1 MKERVQKFGR
11 FLSGMVMP
19 NIGAF
24 IAWGLIAALFI
35 PDGWLGWWGPAATI
49 NMMVGPMLKYL
60 LPILIG
66 YTGGKAIGG
75 QKGAVAGALATLG
88 AIVATDQSL
97 FLVAAL
103 DNATSIESAREAVAN
118 IPNSTM
124 FIGAMI
130 CGPLGGWC
138 IKKFDQKMEG
148 HVPAGFEM
156 VVNNFSVGIIGG
168 VLAVLSIF
176 VIGPACVKI
185 TDVLGAGVGFL
196 VDHSLLPLTAVLVE
210 PAKVLFL
217 NNAINH
223 GVFTPIGTEQAA
235 ELGKS
240 ILFMIESN
248 PGPGL
253 GLLLAYCVAGKG
265 ETRSSAGAAAVIQ
278 FVGGIHEIYF
288 PYVLM
293 NPIVILGPMI
303 GNMAGIFT
311 LSILGGGLAAAA
323 SPGSIIAELLMTP
336 KGGYF
341 ANIVGIAVAGAV
353 SFAISVFLLKFFG
366 KDASLAEAQAQV
378 AASKAASKGQA
389 PVESSTG
396 ADVDIKSVKKIVFAC
411 DAGMGSSAMGAT
423 MLRNKLK
430 DAGITGIEVIHHPV
444 SEIPGDC
451 QIVVTHHE
459 LSGRA
464 AQRAPQARII
474 PIHNFMGAPEYD
486 ALVNELLAARKGSA
500 APAAPVEAPKAE
512 EAAPAQGDTLLER
525 KNIVLGCAPVTP
537 EEAIKA
543 CGKLMVASGYVD
555 EAYIQGMLDRE
566 ASFSV
571 AIGSHVAIPHGTN
584 DVKPLIKRTGVVVMT
599 YPEGIDWNGDKV
611 KLVVGIAAK
620 GEEHLEV
627 LGRIVAIA
635 STDEDTDK
643 LVASADAEKLFKN
656 LNGIN

>member
-1 MKERVQKFGR
+1 MKECVQKFGR

-35 PDGWLGWWGPAATI
+35 EDGWFPNATI
-49 NMMVGPMLKYL
+49 AQMVGPMLSYL
-60 LPILIG
+60 LPILIA
-66 YTGGKAIGG
+66 YTGGKMVGG
-75 QKGAVAGALATLG
+75 QKGAVTGALAALG
-88 AIVATDQSL
+88 AIAS
-97 FLVAAL
+97 
-103 DNATSIESAREAVAN
+103 TS
-118 IPNSTM
+118 STM

-138 IKKFDQKMEG
+138 IKKFDEKMEG
-148 HVPAGFEM
+148 HIPAGFEM

-168 VLAVLSIF
+168 LLAILSIF
-176 VIGPACVKI
+176 AIGPTCVVL
-185 TDVLGAGVGFL
+185 TDLLGKGVGWL
-196 VDHSLLPLTAVLVE
+196 VEHSLLPLTAVLVE

-223 GVFTPIGTEQAA
+223 GVFTPIGTEQVEALRAA
-235 ELGKS
+235 GEVGKS
-240 ILFMIESN
+240 ILYMIESN
-248 PGPGL
+248 PDPGPGL

-265 ETRSSAGAAAVIQ
+265 ETRSSAGAAALIQ

-293 NPIVILGPMI
+293 NPVVILGPMA
-303 GNMAGIFT
+303 GNVCGIFI
-311 LSILGGGLAAAA
+311 LSLLGGGLSGPA
-323 SPGSIIAELLMTP
+323 SPGSIIAEMLMTP
-336 KGGYF
+336 KGCYF

-353 SFAISVFLLKFFG
+353 SFAVSVFLLKFFG

-378 AASKAASKGQA
+378 AANKAASKGQTVPA
-389 PVESSTG
+389 ASG
-396 ADVDIKSVKKIVFAC
+396 ADVKAGDVRKIVFAC

-430 DAGITGIEVIHHPV
+430 DAGVAGIEVIHHPV

-474 PIHNFMGAPEYD
+474 PIQNFMGAPEYD
-486 ALVNELLAARKGSA
+486 ALIDELLQAQKGTAAAGETAPAPKSE
-500 APAAPVEAPKAE
+500 APAAPPENV
-512 EAAPAQGDTLLER
+512 LLER
-525 KNIVLGCAPVTP
+525 KNIVLGCKPVTP
-537 EEAIKA
+537 EEAIRA
-543 CGKLMVASGYVD
+543 CGQLMVDSGYVD
-555 EAYIQGMLDRE
+555 ERYIQGMLDRE

-584 DVKPLIKRTGVVVMT
+584 EVKPLIKKTGVVVMT
-599 YPEGIDWNGDKV
+599 YPEGIDWNGDRV

-635 STDEDTDK
+635 STDEDTDAV
-643 LVASADAEKLFKN
+643 VAGADAENLYQK
-656 LNGIN
+656 LNGLA

>member
-341 ANIVGIAVAGAV
+341 ANIVGIAVAAAV

-389 PVESSTG
+389 PAVESTTG
-396 ADVDIKSVKKIVFAC
+396 AEVDIKSVKKIVFAC

-500 APAAPVEAPKAE
+500 APVEAPKAE

-599 YPEGIDWNGDKV
+599 YPQGIDWNGDKV

-643 LVASADAEKLFKN
+643 LVASADAEKLFTS
-656 LNGIN
+656 LNGLA

>member
-35 PDGWLGWWGPAATI
+35 ADGWFPNETI
-49 NMMVGPMLKYL
+49 AKMVTPMLSYL

-66 YTGGKAIGG
+66 YTGGKAVGG

-88 AIVATDQSL
+88 AIASTD
-97 FLVAAL
+97 
-103 DNATSIESAREAVAN
+103 
-118 IPNSTM
+118 STM

-138 IKKFDQKMEG
+138 IKKFDQVMEG

-168 VLAVLSIF
+168 ILAILSIYI
-176 VIGPACVKI
+176 IGPVCVGL
-185 TDVLGAGVGFL
+185 TTLLGAGVNAL
-196 VDHSLLPLTAVLVE
+196 VNLGLLPLTAILVE

-223 GVFTPIGTEQAA
+223 GIFTPIGTEQAL
-235 ELGKS
+235 EVGKS

-293 NPIVILGPMI
+293 NPIVILGPMA
-303 GNMAGIFT
+303 GNIVGIFT
-311 LSILGGGLAAAA
+311 LNLLGGGLKGPA
-323 SPGSIIAELLMTP
+323 SPGSIIAEMMLTP
-336 KGGYF
+336 KDSYV
-341 ANIVGIAVAGAV
+341 ANILGIAIAAVV
-353 SFAISVFLLKFFG
+353 SFAISVFLLKMFG
-366 KDASLAEAQAQV
+366 KDASLADAQAQV

-389 PVESSTG
+389 APAATG
-396 ADVDIKSVKKIVFAC
+396 ASVDASDVKKIVFAC

-464 AQRAPQARII
+464 AQRAPQARIV

-486 ALVNELLAARKGSA
+486 MLVNELLEARKGSA
-500 APAAPVEAPKAE
+500 APAPAEEKKEAP
-512 EAAPAQGDTLLER
+512 APAASEENVLLER
-525 KNIVLGCAPVTP
+525 RNIVLGCAPVTP
-537 EEAIKA
+537 EEAIRA
-543 CGKLMVASGYVD
+543 CGRLMVESGYVD
-555 EAYIQGMLDRE
+555 ENYIQGMLDRE

-584 DVKPLIKRTGVVVMT
+584 DVKPLIKKTGVVVMT
-599 YPEGIDWNGDKV
+599 YPDGIDWNGDKV

-635 STDEDTDK
+635 ATDEDTDK
-643 LVASADAEKLFKN
+643 LVAGADAENLYQK
-656 LNGIN
+656 LNGLD

>member
-35 PDGWLGWWGPAATI
+35 PDGWLGKWGPAETI
-49 NMMVGPMLKYL
+49 NKMVVPMLSYL

-66 YTGGKAIGG
+66 YTGGKAVGG

-88 AIVATDQSL
+88 AIAST
-97 FLVAAL
+97 
-103 DNATSIESAREAVAN
+103 E
-118 IPNSTM
+118 STM

-138 IKKFDQKMEG
+138 IKRFDKSMEG
-148 HVPAGFEM
+148 HIPAGFEM

-168 VLAVLSIF
+168 ILAVLSIF
-176 VIGPACVKI
+176 VIGPACVFLTGILEK
-185 TDVLGAGVGFL
+185 GVGLL
-196 VDHSLLPLTAVLVE
+196 VSNGLLPLTAVLVE

-223 GVFTPIGTEQAA
+223 GVFTPIGTEQAM
-235 ELGKS
+235 EMGKS

-253 GLLLAYCVAGKG
+253 GLLLAYCAAGRK
-265 ETRSSAGAAAVIQ
+265 ETRSSAGAAAFIQ

-303 GNMAGIFT
+303 GNIAGIFT
-311 LSILGGGLAAAA
+311 LSMLGGGLVAAA
-323 SPGSIIAELLMTP
+323 SPGSIIAEMLMTP

-341 ANIVGIAVAGAV
+341 ANIAGIAVAAVV
-353 SFAISVFLLKFFG
+353 SFVISAFLLKFFG
-366 KDASLAEAQAQV
+366 RDADLAEAQAQV
-378 AASKAASKGQA
+378 AASKAASKGQSIPA
-389 PVESSTG
+389 ASSTG
-396 ADVDIKSVKKIVFAC
+396 AAVDARDVRKIVFAC

-423 MLRNKLK
+423 MVRNKLK
-430 DAGITGIEVIHHPV
+430 DAGITDIEVIHHPV

-464 AQRAPQARII
+464 AERAPQARII
-474 PIHNFMGAPEYD
+474 PIKNFMGAPEYD
-486 ALVNELLAARKGSA
+486 TLVKELLDARRSTA
-500 APAAPVEAPKAE
+500 APAA
-512 EAAPAQGDTLLER
+512 APAQDEAKPDAPAASGDILLEE

-537 EEAIKA
+537 EEAIRA
-543 CGKLMVASGYVD
+543 CGRLMVDSGYVD

-620 GEEHLEV
+620 GDEHLEI
-627 LGRIVAIA
+627 LGRIVGIA
-635 STDEDTDK
+635 STDEDTDA
-643 LVASADAEKLFKN
+643 LVASADAGNLFKK
-656 LNGIN
+656 LNGLA

>member
-24 IAWGLIAALFI
+24 IAWGLIAAFFI
-35 PDGWLGWWGPAATI
+35 PDGWFPNDTI
-49 NMMVGPMLKYL
+49 NGMVGPMLRFL

-66 YTGGKAIGG
+66 YTGGKAVGG
-75 QKGAVAGALATLG
+75 QKGAVTGALATLG
-88 AIVATDQSL
+88 AIAAT
-97 FLVAAL
+97 
-103 DNATSIESAREAVAN
+103 E
-118 IPNSTM
+118 STM

-138 IKKFDQKMEG
+138 IKKFDKAMEG
-148 HVPAGFEM
+148 HIPAGFEM
-156 VVNNFSVGIIGG
+156 VVNNFSVGIIGAI
-168 VLAVLSIF
+168 LAILSIY
-176 VIGPACVKI
+176 VIAPVCV
-185 TDVLGAGVGFL
+185 TLTGWLGAGVQFL
-196 VDHSLLPLTAVLVE
+196 VDRSLLPLTAVLVE

-223 GVFTPIGTEQAA
+223 GVFTPIGTEQAM
-235 ELGKS
+235 EMGKS

-303 GNMAGIFT
+303 GNIVGIFT
-311 LSILGGGLAAAA
+311 LSALGGGLAAAA
-323 SPGSIIAELLMTP
+323 SPGSIIAEMLMTP
-336 KGGYF
+336 RGGYL
-341 ANIVGIAVAGAV
+341 ANIAGIGIAAVV
-353 SFAISVFLLKFFG
+353 SFLISVFLLKFFG
-366 KDASLAEAQAQV
+366 KDASLEEAQAQV

-389 PVESSTG
+389 VPAASSG
-396 ADVDIKSVKKIVFAC
+396 ASVSAKDVRKIVFAC

-423 MLRNKLK
+423 MVRNKLK
-430 DAGITGIEVIHHPV
+430 DAGITDIEVIHFPV
-444 SEIPGDC
+444 GEIPGDC

-474 PIHNFMGAPEYD
+474 PIKNFMGAPEYNT
-486 ALVNELLAARKGSA
+486 LVQELLDARKGGSA
-500 APAAPVEAPKAE
+500 PAPAAAE
-512 EAAPAQGDTLLER
+512 EAPAAAEHPILLEK
-525 KNIVLGCAPVTP
+525 KNIVLNCKPVSP

-543 CGKLMVASGYVD
+543 VGKRMVESGYV
-555 EAYIQGMLDRE
+555 EESYIQGMLDRE

-571 AIGSHVAIPHGTN
+571 AIGSHVAIPHGTEESR
-584 DVKPLIKRTGVVVMT
+584 KAIKKTGLIVMT
-599 YPEGIDWNGDKV
+599 YPEGIQWGDELV
-611 KLVVGIAAK
+611 RLVVGIAST
-620 GEEHLEV
+620 GEDHLGILGKIVEV
-627 LGRIVAIA
+627 AE
-635 STDEDTDK
+635 TEEDTDK
-643 LVASADAEKLFKN
+643 LVDDATVDQLYKL
-656 LNGIN
+656 LNGLE

>member
-35 PDGWLGWWGPAATI
+35 PDGWLGKWGPAATI
-49 NMMVGPMLKYL
+49 NTMVGPMLSYL

-66 YTGGKAIGG
+66 YTGGKAVGG
-75 QKGAVAGALATLG
+75 QKGAVTGALATLG
-88 AIVATDQSL
+88 AIASTD
-97 FLVAAL
+97 
-103 DNATSIESAREAVAN
+103 
-118 IPNSTM
+118 STM

-138 IKKFDQKMEG
+138 IKKFDKAMEG
-148 HVPAGFEM
+148 HIPAGFEM

-168 VLAVLSIF
+168 ILAVLSIF
-176 VIGPACVKI
+176 IIGPTCVKI
-185 TDVLGAGVGFL
+185 TDVLGAGVGLL
-196 VDHSLLPLTAVLVE
+196 VNNGLLPLTAILVE

-223 GVFTPIGTEQAA
+223 GVFTPIGTQEAM
-235 ELGKS
+235 EMGKS

-293 NPIVILGPMI
+293 NPIVILGPMV
-303 GNMAGIFT
+303 GNIVGIFT
-311 LSILGGGLAAAA
+311 LSVLKGGLVAAA
-323 SPGSIIAELLMTP
+323 SPGSIIAEMLMTP

-341 ANIVGIAVAGAV
+341 ANIAGIGIAAVV
-353 SFAISVFLLKFFG
+353 SFLISVFLLKFFG
-366 KDASLAEAQAQV
+366 KDASLEEAQAQV

-389 PVESSTG
+389 IPAASSG
-396 ADVDIKSVKKIVFAC
+396 ASVSAADVKKIVFAC

-423 MLRNKLK
+423 MVRNKLK
-430 DAGITGIEVIHHPV
+430 DAGITDIEVIHYPV
-444 SEIPGDC
+444 GEIPGDC

-474 PIHNFMGAPEYD
+474 PIKNFMGAPEYNT
-486 ALVNELLAARKGSA
+486 LVQELLDARKGGFTP
-500 APAAPVEAPKAE
+500 APAAVEEEKPVSGPI
-512 EAAPAQGDTLLER
+512 LLEK
-525 KNIVLGCAPVTP
+525 KNIILNCKPVSP

-543 CGKLMVASGYVD
+543 VGKRMVESGYVE

-566 ASFSV
+566 ESFSV
-571 AIGSHVAIPHGTN
+571 AIGSHVAIPHGTEESR
-584 DVKPLIKRTGVVVMT
+584 KAIKKTGLIVMT
-599 YPEGIDWNGDKV
+599 YPEGIQWGDETV
-611 KLVVGIAAK
+611 RLVVGIAST
-620 GEEHLEV
+620 GEDHLGILGKIVEV
-627 LGRIVAIA
+627 AE
-635 STDEDTDK
+635 TEEDTDALVDNASVDQLYK
-643 LVASADAEKLFKN
+643 L
-656 LNGIN
+656 LNGLE

>member
-1 MKERVQKFGR
+1 VKEHVQKFGR

-35 PDGWLGWWGPAATI
+35 ADGWLPNATI
-49 NMMVGPMLKYL
+49 AEMVTPMLRYL
-60 LPILIG
+60 LPILIA
-66 YTGGKAIGG
+66 YTGGKVVGG
-75 QKGAVAGALATLG
+75 QKGAVTGALAALG
-88 AIVATDQSL
+88 AIAST
-97 FLVAAL
+97 
-103 DNATSIESAREAVAN
+103 E
-118 IPNSTM
+118 STM

-138 IKKFDQKMEG
+138 IKKFDEKMEG
-148 HVPAGFEM
+148 RIPAGFEM

-168 VLAVLSIF
+168 VLAILSIF
-176 VIGPACVKI
+176 AIGPTCVVL
-185 TDVLGAGVGFL
+185 TDVLGAGVGWL

-223 GVFTPIGTEQAA
+223 GVFTPIGTEQVEALRAA
-235 ELGKS
+235 GEVGKS
-240 ILFMIESN
+240 ILYMIESN

-293 NPIVILGPMI
+293 NPIVILGPMA
-303 GNMAGIFT
+303 GNIAGIFT
-311 LSILGGGLAAAA
+311 LSLLGGGLSGPA
-323 SPGSIIAELLMTP
+323 SPGSIIAEMLMTP
-336 KGGYF
+336 KGCYF

-389 PVESSTG
+389 AEAATG
-396 ADVDIKSVKKIVFAC
+396 ASVDIHAVKKIVFAC

-423 MLRNKLK
+423 MLRSKLK

-486 ALVNELLAARKGSA
+486 ALVDELLAARSGST
-500 APAAPVEAPKAE
+500 APAAPAEAPEAE
-512 EAAPAQGDTLLER
+512 APAPAGVALLER
-525 KNIVLGCAPVTP
+525 KNIVLNCAPVTP
-537 EEAIKA
+537 EEAIRA
-543 CGKLMVASGYVD
+543 CGRLMVDSGYVD

-599 YPEGIDWNGDKV
+599 YPQGIDWNGDKV

-643 LVASADAEKLFKN
+643 LVASADAEKLFTS
-656 LNGIN
+656 LNGLA

>member
-24 IAWGLIAALFI
+24 IAWGLIAAFFI
-35 PDGWLGWWGPAATI
+35 PDGWFPNDTI
-49 NMMVGPMLKYL
+49 NGMVGPMLRFL

-66 YTGGKAIGG
+66 YTGGKAVGG
-75 QKGAVAGALATLG
+75 QKGAVTGALATLG
-88 AIVATDQSL
+88 AIAAT
-97 FLVAAL
+97 
-103 DNATSIESAREAVAN
+103 E
-118 IPNSTM
+118 STM

-138 IKKFDQKMEG
+138 IKKFDKAMEG
-148 HVPAGFEM
+148 HIPAGFEM
-156 VVNNFSVGIIGG
+156 VVNNFSVGIIGAI
-168 VLAVLSIF
+168 LAILSIY
-176 VIGPACVKI
+176 VIAPVCV
-185 TDVLGAGVGFL
+185 TLTGWLGAGVQFL
-196 VDHSLLPLTAVLVE
+196 VDRSLLPLTAVLVE

-223 GVFTPIGTEQAA
+223 GVFTPIGTEQAM
-235 ELGKS
+235 EMGKS

-303 GNMAGIFT
+303 GNIVGIFT
-311 LSILGGGLAAAA
+311 LSALGGGLAAAA
-323 SPGSIIAELLMTP
+323 SPGSIIAEMLMTP
-336 KGGYF
+336 RGGYL
-341 ANIVGIAVAGAV
+341 ANIAGIGIAAVV
-353 SFAISVFLLKFFG
+353 SFFISVFLLKFFG
-366 KDASLAEAQAQV
+366 KDASLEEAQAQV

-389 PVESSTG
+389 IPAASAG
-396 ADVDIKSVKKIVFAC
+396 ASVSAKDVRKIVFAC

-423 MLRNKLK
+423 MVRNKLK
-430 DAGITGIEVIHHPV
+430 DAGITDIEVIHYPV
-444 SEIPGDC
+444 GEIPGDC

-474 PIHNFMGAPEYD
+474 PIKNFMGAPEYNT
-486 ALVNELLAARKGSA
+486 LVQELLDARKGGSA
-500 APAAPVEAPKAE
+500 PAPAVVEEAPAAAE
-512 EAAPAQGDTLLER
+512 HPILLEK
-525 KNIVLGCAPVTP
+525 KNIVLNCKPVSP

-543 CGKLMVASGYVD
+543 VGKRMVESGYV
-555 EAYIQGMLDRE
+555 EESYIQGMLDRE
-566 ASFSV
+566 ASF
-571 AIGSHVAIPHGTN
+571 
-584 DVKPLIKRTGVVVMT
+584 
-599 YPEGIDWNGDKV
+599 
-611 KLVVGIAAK
+611 
-620 GEEHLEV
+620 
-627 LGRIVAIA
+627 
-635 STDEDTDK
+635 
-643 LVASADAEKLFKN
+643 
-656 LNGIN
+656 

>member
-24 IAWGLIAALFI
+24 IAWGLIAAFFI
-35 PDGWLGWWGPAATI
+35 PDGWFPNDTI
-49 NMMVGPMLKYL
+49 NGMVGPMLRFL

-66 YTGGKAIGG
+66 YTGGKAVGG
-75 QKGAVAGALATLG
+75 QKGAVTGALATLG
-88 AIVATDQSL
+88 AIAAT
-97 FLVAAL
+97 
-103 DNATSIESAREAVAN
+103 E
-118 IPNSTM
+118 STM

-138 IKKFDQKMEG
+138 IKKFDKAMEG
-148 HVPAGFEM
+148 HIPAGFEM
-156 VVNNFSVGIIGG
+156 VVNNFSVGIIGAI
-168 VLAVLSIF
+168 LAILSIY
-176 VIGPACVKI
+176 VIAPVCVTL
-185 TDVLGAGVGFL
+185 TDWLGEGVQFL
-196 VDHSLLPLTAVLVE
+196 VDRSLLPLTAVLVE

-223 GVFTPIGTEQAA
+223 GVFTPIGTEQAM
-235 ELGKS
+235 EMGKS

-303 GNMAGIFT
+303 GNIVGIFT
-311 LSILGGGLAAAA
+311 LSALGGGLAAAA
-323 SPGSIIAELLMTP
+323 SPGSIIAEMLMTP
-336 KGGYF
+336 RGGYL
-341 ANIVGIAVAGAV
+341 ANIAGIGIAAVV
-353 SFAISVFLLKFFG
+353 SFLISVFLLKFFG
-366 KDASLAEAQAQV
+366 KDASLEEAQAQV

-389 PVESSTG
+389 VPAVSVS
-396 ADVDIKSVKKIVFAC
+396 AKDVRKIVFAC

-423 MLRNKLK
+423 MVRNKLK
-430 DAGITGIEVIHHPV
+430 DAGITDIEVIHYPV
-444 SEIPGDC
+444 GEIPGDC

-474 PIHNFMGAPEYD
+474 PIKNFMGAPEYNT
-486 ALVNELLAARKGSA
+486 LVQELLDARKGGSA
-500 APAAPVEAPKAE
+500 PAPAAAAE
-512 EAAPAQGDTLLER
+512 EKPAGEQPILLEK
-525 KNIVLGCAPVTP
+525 KNIILNCKPVSP

-543 CGKLMVASGYVD
+543 VGRRMVESGYV
-555 EAYIQGMLDRE
+555 EESYIQGMLDRE

-571 AIGSHVAIPHGTN
+571 AIGSHVAIPHGTEESR
-584 DVKPLIKRTGVVVMT
+584 KAIKKTGLIVMT
-599 YPEGIDWNGDKV
+599 YPEGIQWGDELV
-611 KLVVGIAAK
+611 RLVVGIAST
-620 GEEHLEV
+620 GEDHLGILGKIVEV
-627 LGRIVAIA
+627 AE
-635 STDEDTDK
+635 TEEDTDK
-643 LVASADAEKLFKN
+643 LVDDATVDQLYKL
-656 LNGIN
+656 LNGLE

>member
-24 IAWGLIAALFI
+24 IAWGLIAAFFI
-35 PDGWLGWWGPAATI
+35 PDGWFPNDTI
-49 NMMVGPMLKYL
+49 NGMVGPRLRCL

-66 YTGGKAIGG
+66 YTGGKAVGG
-75 QKGAVAGALATLG
+75 QKGAVTGALATLG
-88 AIVATDQSL
+88 AIAAT
-97 FLVAAL
+97 
-103 DNATSIESAREAVAN
+103 E
-118 IPNSTM
+118 STM

-138 IKKFDQKMEG
+138 IKKFDKAMEG
-148 HVPAGFEM
+148 HIPAGFEM
-156 VVNNFSVGIIGG
+156 VVNNFSVGIIGAI
-168 VLAVLSIF
+168 LAILSIY
-176 VIGPACVKI
+176 VIAPVCVTL
-185 TDVLGAGVGFL
+185 TDWLGEGVQFL
-196 VDHSLLPLTAVLVE
+196 VDRSLLPLTAVLVE

-223 GVFTPIGTEQAA
+223 GVFTPIGTEQAM
-235 ELGKS
+235 EMGKS

-303 GNMAGIFT
+303 GNIVGIFT
-311 LSILGGGLAAAA
+311 LSALGGGLAAAA
-323 SPGSIIAELLMTP
+323 SPGSIIAEMLMTP
-336 KGGYF
+336 RGGYL
-341 ANIVGIAVAGAV
+341 ANIAGIGIAAVV
-353 SFAISVFLLKFFG
+353 SFFISVFLLKFFG
-366 KDASLAEAQAQV
+366 KDASLEEAQAQV

-389 PVESSTG
+389 IPAAS
-396 ADVDIKSVKKIVFAC
+396 AKDVRKIVFAC

-423 MLRNKLK
+423 MVRNKLK
-430 DAGITGIEVIHHPV
+430 DAGITDIEVIHFPV
-444 SEIPGDC
+444 GEIPGDC

-474 PIHNFMGAPEYD
+474 PIKNFMGAPEYNT
-486 ALVNELLAARKGSA
+486 LVQELLDARKGGSA
-500 APAAPVEAPKAE
+500 PAPAAVEEAPAAAE
-512 EAAPAQGDTLLER
+512 HPILLEK
-525 KNIVLGCAPVTP
+525 KNIVLNCKPVSP

-543 CGKLMVASGYVD
+543 VGKRMVESGYV
-555 EAYIQGMLDRE
+555 EESYIQGMLDRE

-571 AIGSHVAIPHGTN
+571 AIGSHVAIPHGTEESR
-584 DVKPLIKRTGVVVMT
+584 KAIKKTGLIVMT
-599 YPEGIDWNGDKV
+599 YPEGIQWGDELV
-611 KLVVGIAAK
+611 RLVVGIAST
-620 GEEHLEV
+620 GEDHLGILGKIVEV
-627 LGRIVAIA
+627 AE
-635 STDEDTDK
+635 TEEDTDK
-643 LVASADAEKLFKN
+643 LVDDATVDQLYKL
-656 LNGIN
+656 LNGLE

>member
-24 IAWGLIAALFI
+24 IAWGLIAAFFI
-35 PDGWLGWWGPAATI
+35 PDGWFPNDTI
-49 NMMVGPMLKYL
+49 NGMVGPMLRFL

-66 YTGGKAIGG
+66 YTGGKAVGG
-75 QKGAVAGALATLG
+75 QKGAVTGALATLG
-88 AIVATDQSL
+88 AIAAT
-97 FLVAAL
+97 
-103 DNATSIESAREAVAN
+103 E
-118 IPNSTM
+118 STM

-138 IKKFDQKMEG
+138 IKKFDKAMEG
-148 HVPAGFEM
+148 HIPAGFEM
-156 VVNNFSVGIIGG
+156 VVNNFSVGIIGAI
-168 VLAVLSIF
+168 LAILSIY
-176 VIGPACVKI
+176 VIAPVCVTL
-185 TDVLGAGVGFL
+185 TDWLGAGVQFL
-196 VDHSLLPLTAVLVE
+196 VDRSLLPLTAVLVE

-223 GVFTPIGTEQAA
+223 GVFTPIGTEQAM
-235 ELGKS
+235 EMGKS

-303 GNMAGIFT
+303 GNVVGIFT
-311 LSILGGGLAAAA
+311 LSALGGGLAAAA
-323 SPGSIIAELLMTP
+323 SPGSIIAEMLMTP
-336 KGGYF
+336 RGGYL
-341 ANIVGIAVAGAV
+341 ANIAGIGIAAVV
-353 SFAISVFLLKFFG
+353 SFLISVFLLKFFG
-366 KDASLAEAQAQV
+366 KDASLEEAQAQV

-389 PVESSTG
+389 VPAVSVS
-396 ADVDIKSVKKIVFAC
+396 AKDVRKIVFAC

-423 MLRNKLK
+423 MVRNKLK
-430 DAGITGIEVIHHPV
+430 DAGITDIEVIHFPV
-444 SEIPGDC
+444 GEIPGDC

-474 PIHNFMGAPEYD
+474 PIKNFMGAPEYNT
-486 ALVNELLAARKGSA
+486 LVQELLDARKGGSA
-500 APAAPVEAPKAE
+500 PAPAAVEEAPAAAE
-512 EAAPAQGDTLLER
+512 HPILLEK
-525 KNIVLGCAPVTP
+525 KNIVLNCKPVSP

-543 CGKLMVASGYVD
+543 VGKRMVESGYV
-555 EAYIQGMLDRE
+555 EESYIQGMLDRE

-571 AIGSHVAIPHGTN
+571 AIGSHVAIPHGTEESR
-584 DVKPLIKRTGVVVMT
+584 KAIKKTGLIVMT
-599 YPEGIDWNGDKV
+599 YPEGIQWGDELV
-611 KLVVGIAAK
+611 RLVVGIAST
-620 GEEHLEV
+620 GEDHLGILGKIVEV
-627 LGRIVAIA
+627 AE
-635 STDEDTDK
+635 TEEDTDK
-643 LVASADAEKLFKN
+643 LVDDATVDQLYKL
-656 LNGIN
+656 LNGLE

>member
-35 PDGWLGWWGPAATI
+35 PDGWLGKWGPAETI
-49 NMMVGPMLKYL
+49 NQMVGPMLSYL

-66 YTGGKAIGG
+66 YTGGKAVGG

-88 AIVATDQSL
+88 AIAST
-97 FLVAAL
+97 
-103 DNATSIESAREAVAN
+103 E
-118 IPNSTM
+118 STM

-138 IKKFDQKMEG
+138 IKRFDRSMEG
-148 HVPAGFEM
+148 HIPAGFEM

-168 VLAVLSIF
+168 ILAVLSIF
-176 VIGPACVKI
+176 VIGPACVVV
-185 TDVLGAGVGFL
+185 TDVLGSGVSFL
-196 VDHSLLPLTAVLVE
+196 VNHGLLPFTAVLVE

-223 GVFTPIGTEQAA
+223 GVFTPIGTEQAMEA
-235 ELGKS
+235 GKS

-253 GLLLAYCVAGKG
+253 GLLLAYCVAGRK
-265 ETRSSAGAAAVIQ
+265 ETRSSAGAAAFIQ

-303 GNMAGIFT
+303 GNIVGIFT
-311 LSILGGGLAAAA
+311 LSALGGGLVAAA
-323 SPGSIIAELLMTP
+323 SPGSIIAEMLMTP
-336 KGGYF
+336 KGGYI
-341 ANIVGIAVAGAV
+341 ANIAGIAVAAVV
-353 SFAISVFLLKFFG
+353 SFLISAFLLKFFG
-366 KDASLAEAQAQV
+366 RDADLAEAQAQV

-389 PVESSTG
+389 VPAVSAG
-396 ADVDIKSVKKIVFAC
+396 ASVDAKDVRKIVFAC

-423 MLRNKLK
+423 MVRNKLK
-430 DAGITGIEVIHHPV
+430 DAGVTGIEVIHHPV

-459 LSGRA
+459 LAGRA
-464 AQRAPQARII
+464 AERAPQARII
-474 PIHNFMGAPEYD
+474 PIKNFMGAPEYD
-486 ALVNELLAARKGSA
+486 VLVNELLEAQRGAA
-500 APAAPVEAPKAE
+500 APAPAEAPQAE
-512 EAAPAQGDTLLER
+512 EAPAAEAPAETLLEK
-525 KNIVLGCAPVTP
+525 KNILLGCAPVTP
-537 EEAIKA
+537 EEAIRA
-543 CGKLMVASGYVD
+543 CGKLMVDSGYVD

-599 YPEGIDWNGDKV
+599 YPGGIDWNGDKV

-620 GEEHLEV
+620 GDEHLEI
-627 LGRIVAIA
+627 LGRIVGIA
-635 STDEDTDK
+635 STDEDTDA
-643 LVASADAEKLFKN
+643 LVASADAETLFKK
-656 LNGIN
+656 LNGLA

>member
-24 IAWGLIAALFI
+24 IAWGFIAALFI
-35 PDGWLGWWGPAATI
+35 ADGWIPNEAIAS
-49 NMMVGPMLKYL
+49 MVDPMLFYL
-60 LPILIG
+60 LPLLIG
-66 YTGGKAIGG
+66 YTGGKAVGG
-75 QKGAVAGALATLG
+75 QRGAVAGAIATLG
-88 AIVATDQSL
+88 VIVGADI
-97 FLVAAL
+97 A
-103 DNATSIESAREAVAN
+103 
-118 IPNSTM
+118 M

-130 CGPLGGWC
+130 AGPLAGWC
-138 IKKFDQKMEG
+138 VKQFDRFAQPRT
-148 HVPAGFEM
+148 PAGFEM
-156 VVNNFSVGIIGG
+156 LVNNFSTGIIGG
-168 VLAVLSIF
+168 ILAIICMFL
-176 VIGPACVKI
+176 IGPAC
-185 TDVLGAGVGFL
+185 TVLTGALAAGVQVL
-196 VDHSLLPLTAVLVE
+196 VDHHLLPLTAVLVE

-223 GVFTPIGTEQAA
+223 GIFTPIGTEQALEA
-235 ELGKS
+235 GRS

-265 ETRSSAGAAAVIQ
+265 SARSSAAGAAVIQ

-293 NPIVILGPMI
+293 NPILILAPMV
-303 GNMAGIFT
+303 GNICGIFT
-311 LSILGGGLAAAA
+311 LTLLGGGLKAAA
-323 SPGSIIAELLMTP
+323 SPGSIIAEMLMTP
-336 KGGYF
+336 KGCYF
-341 ANIVGIAVAGAV
+341 ANIAGIAVAAVV
-353 SFAISVFLLKFFG
+353 SFLLGVFLLKFFG
-366 KDASLAEAQAQV
+366 KEEASLEEAQRQV
-378 AASKAASKGQA
+378 AANKAASKGQA
-389 PVESSTG
+389 VPSVGTQVSAG
-396 ADVDIKSVKKIVFAC
+396 DVKKIVFAC

-430 DAGITGIEVIHHPV
+430 DAGVTGIEVVHAPV
-444 SEIPGDC
+444 SEIPKDC

-459 LSGRA
+459 LAERA
-464 AQRAPQARII
+464 ASGNPGVEII
-474 PIHNFMGAPEYD
+474 PIQNFMGAPEYD
-486 ALVNELLAARKGSA
+486 ALVERLAGGTA
-500 APAAPVEAPKAE
+500 AAQPEAEPEEAPQAAAAE
-512 EAAPAQGDTLLER
+512 TGGELLER

-537 EEAIKA
+537 EEAIKR
-543 CGKLMVASGYVD
+543 CGQLMVDSGYVD

-599 YPEGIDWNGDKV
+599 YPDGIDWNGDKV

-635 STDEDTDK
+635 STEEDTDA
-643 LVASADAEKLFKN
+643 LVAGADAEHLFQK
-656 LNGIN
+656 LNGLE

>member
-24 IAWGLIAALFI
+24 IAWGLIAAFFI
-35 PDGWLGWWGPAATI
+35 PDGWFPNDTI
-49 NMMVGPMLKYL
+49 NGMVGPMLRFL

-66 YTGGKAIGG
+66 YTGGKAVGG
-75 QKGAVAGALATLG
+75 QKGAVTGALATLG
-88 AIVATDQSL
+88 AIAAT
-97 FLVAAL
+97 
-103 DNATSIESAREAVAN
+103 E
-118 IPNSTM
+118 STM

-138 IKKFDQKMEG
+138 IKKFDKAMEG
-148 HVPAGFEM
+148 HIPAGFEM
-156 VVNNFSVGIIGG
+156 VVNNFSVGIIGAI
-168 VLAVLSIF
+168 LAILSIY
-176 VIGPACVKI
+176 VIAPVCV
-185 TDVLGAGVGFL
+185 TLTGWLGAGVQFL
-196 VDHSLLPLTAVLVE
+196 VDRSLLPLTAVLVE

-223 GVFTPIGTEQAA
+223 GVFTPIGTEQAM
-235 ELGKS
+235 EMGKS

-303 GNMAGIFT
+303 GNIVGIFT
-311 LSILGGGLAAAA
+311 LSALGGGLAAAA
-323 SPGSIIAELLMTP
+323 SPGSIIAEMLMTP
-336 KGGYF
+336 RGGYL
-341 ANIVGIAVAGAV
+341 ANIAGIGIAAVV
-353 SFAISVFLLKFFG
+353 SFFISVFLLKFFG
-366 KDASLAEAQAQV
+366 KDASLEEAQAQV

-389 PVESSTG
+389 VPAASAG
-396 ADVDIKSVKKIVFAC
+396 ASVSAKDVRKIVFAC

-423 MLRNKLK
+423 MVRNKLK
-430 DAGITGIEVIHHPV
+430 DAGITDIEVIHFPV
-444 SEIPGDC
+444 GEIPGDC

-474 PIHNFMGAPEYD
+474 PIKNFMGAPEYNT
-486 ALVNELLAARKGSA
+486 LVQELLDARKGGSA
-500 APAAPVEAPKAE
+500 PAPAAAAE
-512 EAAPAQGDTLLER
+512 EKPAGEQPILLEK
-525 KNIVLGCAPVTP
+525 KNIILNCKPVSP

-543 CGKLMVASGYVD
+543 VGRRMVESGYVE

-571 AIGSHVAIPHGTN
+571 AIGSHVAIPHGTEESR
-584 DVKPLIKRTGVVVMT
+584 KAIKKTGLIVMT
-599 YPEGIDWNGDKV
+599 YPEGIQWGDELV
-611 KLVVGIAAK
+611 RLVVGIAST
-620 GEEHLEV
+620 GEDHLGILGKIVEV
-627 LGRIVAIA
+627 AE
-635 STDEDTDK
+635 TEEDTDK
-643 LVASADAEKLFKN
+643 LVDDATVDQLYKL
-656 LNGIN
+656 LNGLE

>member
-1 MKERVQKFGR
+1 VKERVQKFGR

-35 PDGWLGWWGPAATI
+35 PDGWLGKWGPAATI
-49 NMMVGPMLKYL
+49 NEMVGPMLSYL

-66 YTGGKAIGG
+66 YTGGKAVGG

-88 AIVATDQSL
+88 AIASTD
-97 FLVAAL
+97 
-103 DNATSIESAREAVAN
+103 
-118 IPNSTM
+118 STM

-138 IKKFDQKMEG
+138 IKRFDKAMEG

-168 VLAVLSIF
+168 VLAILSIF
-176 VIGPACVKI
+176 AIGPACVKI
-185 TDVLGAGVGFL
+185 TDVLGAGVGLL
-196 VDHSLLPLTAVLVE
+196 VNNGLQAHPAVLVE

-223 GVFTPIGTEQAA
+223 GVFTPIGTEQAM
-235 ELGKS
+235 EMGKS

-303 GNMAGIFT
+303 GNVCGIFT
-311 LSILGGGLAAAA
+311 LSMLNGGLVAAA
-323 SPGSIIAELLMTP
+323 SPGSIIAEMLMTP
-336 KGGYF
+336 KGGYV
-341 ANIVGIAVAGAV
+341 ANIAGIAVAAAV

-389 PVESSTG
+389 VESTTG
-396 ADVDIKSVKKIVFAC
+396 ASVDIHSVKKIVFAC

-486 ALVNELLAARKGSA
+486 ALVNELLAARKGGA
-500 APAAPVEAPKAE
+500 APAPVEAPKAQA
-512 EAAPAQGDTLLER
+512 AAPAGDTLLER
-525 KNIVLGCAPVTP
+525 KNIVLGCKPVTP
-537 EEAIKA
+537 EEAIRA
-543 CGKLMVASGYVD
+543 CGRRMVESGYVD

-643 LVASADAEKLFKN
+643 LVASADAEVLFKN
-656 LNGIN
+656 LNGMQ

>member
-24 IAWGLIAALFI
+24 IAWGLIAAFFI
-35 PDGWLGWWGPAATI
+35 PDGWFPNDTI
-49 NMMVGPMLKYL
+49 NGMVGPMLRFL

-66 YTGGKAIGG
+66 YTGGKAVGG
-75 QKGAVAGALATLG
+75 QKGAVTGALATLG
-88 AIVATDQSL
+88 AIAAT
-97 FLVAAL
+97 
-103 DNATSIESAREAVAN
+103 E
-118 IPNSTM
+118 STM

-138 IKKFDQKMEG
+138 IKKFDKAMEG
-148 HVPAGFEM
+148 HIPAGFEM
-156 VVNNFSVGIIGG
+156 VVNNFSVGIIGAI
-168 VLAVLSIF
+168 LAILSIY
-176 VIGPACVKI
+176 VIAPVCVTL
-185 TDVLGAGVGFL
+185 TDWLGEGVQFL
-196 VDHSLLPLTAVLVE
+196 VDRSLLPLTAVLVE

-223 GVFTPIGTEQAA
+223 GVFTPIGTEQAM
-235 ELGKS
+235 EMGKS

-303 GNMAGIFT
+303 GNIVGIFT
-311 LSILGGGLAAAA
+311 LSALGGGLAAAA
-323 SPGSIIAELLMTP
+323 SPGSIIAEMLMTP
-336 KGGYF
+336 RGGYL
-341 ANIVGIAVAGAV
+341 ANIAGIGIAAVV
-353 SFAISVFLLKFFG
+353 SFLISVFLLKFFG
-366 KDASLAEAQAQV
+366 KDASLEEAQAQV

-389 PVESSTG
+389 VPAVSVS
-396 ADVDIKSVKKIVFAC
+396 AKDVRKIVFAC

-423 MLRNKLK
+423 MVRNKLK
-430 DAGITGIEVIHHPV
+430 DAGITDIEVIHFPV
-444 SEIPGDC
+444 GEIPGDC

-474 PIHNFMGAPEYD
+474 PIKNFMGAPEYNT
-486 ALVNELLAARKGSA
+486 LVQELLDARKGGSA
-500 APAAPVEAPKAE
+500 PAPAAVEESPAAAE
-512 EAAPAQGDTLLER
+512 HPILLEK
-525 KNIVLGCAPVTP
+525 KNIVLNCKPVSP

-543 CGKLMVASGYVD
+543 VGKRMVESGYV
-555 EAYIQGMLDRE
+555 EESYIQGMLDRE

-571 AIGSHVAIPHGTN
+571 AIGSHVAIPHGTEESR
-584 DVKPLIKRTGVVVMT
+584 KAIKKTGLIVMT
-599 YPEGIDWNGDKV
+599 YPEGIQWGDEMV
-611 KLVVGIAAK
+611 RLVVGIAST
-620 GEEHLEV
+620 GEDHLGILGKIVEV
-627 LGRIVAIA
+627 AE
-635 STDEDTDK
+635 TEEDTDK
-643 LVASADAEKLFKN
+643 LVDDATVDQLYKL
-656 LNGIN
+656 LNGLE

>member
-24 IAWGLIAALFI
+24 IAWGLIAAFFI
-35 PDGWLGWWGPAATI
+35 PDGWFPNDTI
-49 NMMVGPMLKYL
+49 NGMVGPMLRFL

-66 YTGGKAIGG
+66 YTGGKAVGG
-75 QKGAVAGALATLG
+75 QKGAVTGALATLG
-88 AIVATDQSL
+88 AIAAT
-97 FLVAAL
+97 
-103 DNATSIESAREAVAN
+103 E
-118 IPNSTM
+118 STM

-138 IKKFDQKMEG
+138 IKKFDKAMEG
-148 HVPAGFEM
+148 HIPAGFEM
-156 VVNNFSVGIIGG
+156 VVNNFSVGIIGAI
-168 VLAVLSIF
+168 LAILSIY
-176 VIGPACVKI
+176 VIAPVCVTL
-185 TDVLGAGVGFL
+185 TDWLGEGVQFL
-196 VDHSLLPLTAVLVE
+196 VDRSLLPLTAVLVE

-223 GVFTPIGTEQAA
+223 GVFTPIGTEQAM
-235 ELGKS
+235 EMGKS

-303 GNMAGIFT
+303 GNIVGIFT
-311 LSILGGGLAAAA
+311 LSALGGGLAAAA
-323 SPGSIIAELLMTP
+323 SPGSIIAEMLMTP
-336 KGGYF
+336 RGGYL
-341 ANIVGIAVAGAV
+341 ANIAGIGIAAVV
-353 SFAISVFLLKFFG
+353 SFLISVFLLKFFG
-366 KDASLAEAQAQV
+366 KDASLEEAQAQV

-389 PVESSTG
+389 VPAVSVS
-396 ADVDIKSVKKIVFAC
+396 AKDVRKIVFAC

-423 MLRNKLK
+423 MVRNKLK
-430 DAGITGIEVIHHPV
+430 DAGITDIEVIHFPV
-444 SEIPGDC
+444 GEIPGDC

-474 PIHNFMGAPEYD
+474 PIKNFMGAPEYNT
-486 ALVNELLAARKGSA
+486 LVQELLDARKGGSA
-500 APAAPVEAPKAE
+500 PAPAAVEEAPAAAE
-512 EAAPAQGDTLLER
+512 HPILLEK
-525 KNIVLGCAPVTP
+525 KNIVLNCKPVSP

-543 CGKLMVASGYVD
+543 VGKRMVESGYV
-555 EAYIQGMLDRE
+555 EESYIQGMLDRE

-571 AIGSHVAIPHGTN
+571 AIGSHVAIPHGTEESR
-584 DVKPLIKRTGVVVMT
+584 KAIKKTGLIVMT
-599 YPEGIDWNGDKV
+599 YPEGIQWGDELV
-611 KLVVGIAAK
+611 RLVVGIAST
-620 GEEHLEV
+620 GEDHLGILGKIVEV
-627 LGRIVAIA
+627 AE
-635 STDEDTDK
+635 TEEDTDK
-643 LVASADAEKLFKN
+643 LVDDATVDQLYKL
-656 LNGIN
+656 LNGLE

>member
-24 IAWGLIAALFI
+24 IAWGLIAAFFI
-35 PDGWLGWWGPAATI
+35 PDGWFPNDTI
-49 NMMVGPMLKYL
+49 NGMVGPMLRFL

-66 YTGGKAIGG
+66 YTGGKAVGG
-75 QKGAVAGALATLG
+75 QKGAVTGALATLG
-88 AIVATDQSL
+88 AIAAT
-97 FLVAAL
+97 
-103 DNATSIESAREAVAN
+103 E
-118 IPNSTM
+118 STM

-138 IKKFDQKMEG
+138 IKKFDKAMEG
-148 HVPAGFEM
+148 HIPAGFEM
-156 VVNNFSVGIIGG
+156 VVNNFSVGIIGAI
-168 VLAVLSIF
+168 LAILSIY
-176 VIGPACVKI
+176 VIAPVCV
-185 TDVLGAGVGFL
+185 TLTGWLGAGVQFL
-196 VDHSLLPLTAVLVE
+196 VDRSLLPLTAVLVE

-223 GVFTPIGTEQAA
+223 GVFTPIGTEQAM
-235 ELGKS
+235 EMGKS

-303 GNMAGIFT
+303 GNIVGIFT
-311 LSILGGGLAAAA
+311 LSALGGGLAAAT
-323 SPGSIIAELLMTP
+323 SPGSIIAEMLMTP
-336 KGGYF
+336 RGGYL
-341 ANIVGIAVAGAV
+341 ANIAGIGIAAVV
-353 SFAISVFLLKFFG
+353 SFLISVFLLKFFG
-366 KDASLAEAQAQV
+366 KDASLEEAQAQV

-389 PVESSTG
+389 VPAASAG
-396 ADVDIKSVKKIVFAC
+396 ASVSAKDVRKIVFAC

-423 MLRNKLK
+423 MVRNKLK
-430 DAGITGIEVIHHPV
+430 DAGITDIEVIHFPV
-444 SEIPGDC
+444 GEIPGDC

-474 PIHNFMGAPEYD
+474 PIKNFMGAPEYNT
-486 ALVNELLAARKGSA
+486 LVQELLDARKGGSA
-500 APAAPVEAPKAE
+500 PAPAAAE
-512 EAAPAQGDTLLER
+512 EAPAAAEHPILLEK
-525 KNIVLGCAPVTP
+525 KNIVLNCKPVSP

-543 CGKLMVASGYVD
+543 VGKRMVESGYV
-555 EAYIQGMLDRE
+555 EESYIQGMLDRE

-571 AIGSHVAIPHGTN
+571 AIGSHVAIPHGTEESR
-584 DVKPLIKRTGVVVMT
+584 KAIKKTGLIVMT
-599 YPEGIDWNGDKV
+599 YPEGIQWGDELV
-611 KLVVGIAAK
+611 RLVVGIAST
-620 GEEHLEV
+620 GEDHLGILGKIVEV
-627 LGRIVAIA
+627 AE
-635 STDEDTDK
+635 TEEDTDK
-643 LVASADAEKLFKN
+643 LVDDATVDQLYKL
-656 LNGIN
+656 LNGLE

>member
-35 PDGWLGWWGPAATI
+35 ADGWFPNETI
-49 NMMVGPMLKYL
+49 AKMVSPMLSYL

-66 YTGGKAIGG
+66 YTGGKVVGG
-75 QKGAVAGALATLG
+75 QKGAVTGALATLG
-88 AIVATDQSL
+88 AIASTD
-97 FLVAAL
+97 
-103 DNATSIESAREAVAN
+103 
-118 IPNSTM
+118 STM
-124 FIGAMI
+124 FIGAMV

-138 IKKFDQKMEG
+138 IKKFDEKMEG
-148 HVPAGFEM
+148 HIPAGFEM
-156 VVNNFSVGIIGG
+156 VVNNFSVGIVGG
-168 VLAVLSIF
+168 ILAILSIF
-176 VIGPACVKI
+176 VIGPVCVGL
-185 TDVLGAGVGFL
+185 TNLLGKGVKAL
-196 VDHSLLPLTAVLVE
+196 VDRGLLPLTAILVE

-223 GVFTPIGTEQAA
+223 GIFTPIGTEQAI
-235 ELGKS
+235 EIGKS

-293 NPIVILGPMI
+293 NPIVILGPMV
-303 GNMAGIFT
+303 GNVCGIFT
-311 LSILGGGLAAAA
+311 LSLLGGGLKGPA
-323 SPGSIIAELLMTP
+323 SPGSILAELMLTP
-336 KGGYF
+336 KDCYV
-341 ANIVGIAVAGAV
+341 ANIAGIAIAAVV
-353 SFAISVFLLKFFG
+353 SFAISVFLLKMFG
-366 KDASLAEAQAQV
+366 KDASLAEAQQQV

-389 PVESSTG
+389 APVPAATG
-396 ADVDIKSVKKIVFAC
+396 ADVDISCVKKIVFAC

-430 DAGITGIEVIHHPV
+430 DAGITGIEVVHHPV

-464 AQRAPQARII
+464 ARRAPQARII
-474 PIHNFMGAPEYD
+474 PIQNFMGAPEYD
-486 ALVNELLAARKGSA
+486 TLVNELLAARQGVCAPAAEEAKTEA
-500 APAAPVEAPKAE
+500 APAAQA
-512 EAAPAQGDTLLER
+512 GNILLER
-525 KNIVLGCAPVTP
+525 KNIVLGCESVTP
-537 EEAIKA
+537 EEAIRA
-543 CGKLMVASGYVD
+543 CGRLMVESGYVD
-555 EAYIQGMLDRE
+555 ENYIQGMLDRE

-584 DVKPLIKRTGVVVMT
+584 DVKPLIRRTGVVVMT
-599 YPEGIDWNGDKV
+599 YPNGIDWNGDKV

-635 STDEDTDK
+635 STDEDTDAV
-643 LVASADAEKLFKN
+643 VAGADAENLYLK
-656 LNGIN
+656 LNGLA

>member
-1 MKERVQKFGR
+1 LKERVQKFGR

-35 PDGWLGWWGPAATI
+35 PDGWLGKWGPAATI
-49 NMMVGPMLKYL
+49 NTMVGPMLSYL

-66 YTGGKAIGG
+66 YTGGRAVGG

-88 AIVATDQSL
+88 AIAS
-97 FLVAAL
+97 
-103 DNATSIESAREAVAN
+103 TS
-118 IPNSTM
+118 STM

-138 IKKFDQKMEG
+138 IKKFDEKMEG
-148 HVPAGFEM
+148 HIPAGFEM

-176 VIGPACVKI
+176 AIGPACVKI
-185 TDVLGAGVGFL
+185 TDILGAGVSFL
-196 VDHSLLPLTAVLVE
+196 VEHSLLPFTAVLVE

-223 GVFTPIGTEQAA
+223 GVFTPIGTAQALEA
-235 ELGKS
+235 GKS

-311 LSILGGGLAAAA
+311 LSALGGGLVAAA
-323 SPGSIIAELLMTP
+323 SPGSIIAETLMTP
-336 KGGYF
+336 PGGYVANF
-341 ANIVGIAVAGAV
+341 AGIGVAAVV

-366 KDASLAEAQAQV
+366 KDADLAEAQAQV

-389 PVESSTG
+389 APAAATG
-396 ADVDIKSVKKIVFAC
+396 ASVDLKTVKKIVFAC

-430 DAGITGIEVIHHPV
+430 DAGIAGIEVIHHPV

-474 PIHNFMGAPEYD
+474 PIKNFMGAPEYD
-486 ALVNELLAARKGSA
+486 ALVKELLAARKGTA
-500 APAAPVEAPKAE
+500 APAPAVQEETPVASGAI
-512 EAAPAQGDTLLER
+512 LLEK

-537 EEAIKA
+537 EEAIRA
-543 CGKLMVASGYVD
+543 CGKLMMDSGYCTEGYV
-555 EAYIQGMLDRE
+555 QGMIERN
-566 ASFSV
+566 AGFPV

-584 DVKPLIKRTGVVVMT
+584 ESREFIQKTGIVVMT
-599 YPEGIDWNGDKV
+599 YPKGIVWGEDEE
-611 KLVVGIAAK
+611 LVRLVIGIAST
-620 GEEHLEV
+620 GEEHLDI
-627 LGRIVAIA
+627 LNRIVEVCE
-635 STDEDTDK
+635 TEEDTDA
-643 LVASADAEKLFKN
+643 LVDSATVEALYQK
-656 LNGIN
+656 LNGIS

>member
-35 PDGWLGWWGPAATI
+35 QDGWLPNATI
-49 NMMVGPMLKYL
+49 AQMVGPMLSYL
-60 LPILIG
+60 LPILIA
-66 YTGGKAIGG
+66 YTGGKMVGG
-75 QKGAVAGALATLG
+75 QKGAVTGALAALG
-88 AIVATDQSL
+88 AIAS
-97 FLVAAL
+97 
-103 DNATSIESAREAVAN
+103 TS
-118 IPNSTM
+118 STM

-138 IKKFDQKMEG
+138 IKKFDEKMEG
-148 HVPAGFEM
+148 HIPAGFEM

-168 VLAVLSIF
+168 ILAIVSIF
-176 VIGPACVKI
+176 VIGPTCVVL
-185 TDVLGAGVGFL
+185 TDWLGAGVGWL
-196 VDHSLLPLTAVLVE
+196 VEHSLLPLTAVLVE

-223 GVFTPIGTEQAA
+223 GVFTPIGTEQVEALRAA
-235 ELGKS
+235 GEVGKS
-240 ILFMIESN
+240 ILYMIESN

-293 NPIVILGPMI
+293 NPIVILGPMV
-303 GNMAGIFT
+303 GNICGIFT
-311 LSILGGGLAAAA
+311 LSLLGGGLSGPA
-323 SPGSIIAELLMTP
+323 SPGSIIAEMLMTP
-336 KGGYF
+336 KGCYF

-366 KDASLAEAQAQV
+366 KDGDLAEAQAQV

-389 PVESSTG
+389 PAVESSTG
-396 ADVDIKSVKKIVFAC
+396 ADVDLKSVKKIVFAC

-423 MLRNKLK
+423 MLRNKFK
-430 DAGITGIEVIHHPV
+430 EAGVTGIEVIHHPV

-464 AQRAPQARII
+464 AHRAPQARII

-486 ALVNELLAARKGSA
+486 TLVNELLQAQKGPAAP

-512 EAAPAQGDTLLER
+512 EAAPVSENTLLER

-537 EEAIKA
+537 EEAIRA
-543 CGKLMVASGYVD
+543 CGRLMVESGYVD

-599 YPEGIDWNGDKV
+599 YPDGIDWNGDKV

-643 LVASADAEKLFKN
+643 LVASADAEALFRH
-656 LNGIN
+656 LNGLG

>member
-1 MKERVQKFGR
+1 MKEHVQKFGR

-24 IAWGLIAALFI
+24 IAWGLIAAFFI
-35 PDGWLGWWGPAATI
+35 PDGWLGKWGPAATI
-49 NMMVGPMLKYL
+49 NTMVGPMLSYL

-66 YTGGKAIGG
+66 YTGGKAVGG
-75 QKGAVAGALATLG
+75 QKGAVTGALATLG
-88 AIVATDQSL
+88 AIAS
-97 FLVAAL
+97 
-103 DNATSIESAREAVAN
+103 TS
-118 IPNSTM
+118 STM

-148 HVPAGFEM
+148 HIPAGFEM

-293 NPIVILGPMI
+293 NPIVILGPMV
-303 GNMAGIFT
+303 GNIAGIFT
-311 LSILGGGLAAAA
+311 LSILGGGLVAAA

-378 AASKAASKGQA
+378 AASKAASKGQTVSADA
-389 PVESSTG
+389 PTG
-396 ADVDIKSVKKIVFAC
+396 AKVDVKSVKKIVFAC

-430 DAGITGIEVIHHPV
+430 DAGITDIEVIHHPV
-444 SEIPGDC
+444 SEIPSDC

-459 LSGRA
+459 LAHRA
-464 AQRAPQARII
+464 VASNPNARVI
-474 PIHNFMGAPEYD
+474 PIQNFMGAPEYG
-486 ALVNELLAARKGSA
+486 ALVEELVAARKGGSA
-500 APAAPVEAPKAE
+500 PAASAAPQAAEAPAAPGAI
-512 EAAPAQGDTLLER
+512 LLDK
-525 KNIVLGCAPVTP
+525 KNIVLGCKPVTP
-537 EEAIKA
+537 EEAITA
-543 CGKLMVASGYVD
+543 CGRLMVESGFCTEGYV
-555 EAYIQGMLDRE
+555 QGMIERN
-566 ASFSV
+566 AGFPV

-584 DVKPLIKRTGVVVMT
+584 ESRQFIQKTGLVVMT
-599 YPEGIDWNGDKV
+599 YPEGIVWGEDEE
-611 KLVVGIAAK
+611 LVRLVIGIASQ
-620 GEEHLEV
+620 GEEHLDI
-627 LGRIVAIA
+627 LNRIVEVCE
-635 STDEDTDK
+635 TEEDTDA
-643 LVASADAEKLFKN
+643 LVDNATVEELYKK
-656 LNGIN
+656 LNGLS

>member
-35 PDGWLGWWGPAATI
+35 PDGWLGKWGPAATI
-49 NMMVGPMLKYL
+49 NTMVGPMLSYL

-66 YTGGKAIGG
+66 YTGGRAVGG

-88 AIVATDQSL
+88 AIAS
-97 FLVAAL
+97 
-103 DNATSIESAREAVAN
+103 TS
-118 IPNSTM
+118 STM

-138 IKKFDQKMEG
+138 IKKFDEKMEG
-148 HVPAGFEM
+148 HIPAGFEM

-176 VIGPACVKI
+176 AIGPACVKI
-185 TDVLGAGVGFL
+185 TDILGAGVSFL
-196 VDHSLLPLTAVLVE
+196 VEHSLLPFTAVLVE

-223 GVFTPIGTEQAA
+223 GVFTPIGTAQALEA
-235 ELGKS
+235 GKS

-311 LSILGGGLAAAA
+311 LSALGGGLVAAA
-323 SPGSIIAELLMTP
+323 SPGSIIAETLMTP
-336 KGGYF
+336 PGGYVANF
-341 ANIVGIAVAGAV
+341 AGIGVAAVV

-366 KDASLAEAQAQV
+366 KDADLAEAQAQV

-389 PVESSTG
+389 APAAATG
-396 ADVDIKSVKKIVFAC
+396 ASVDLKTVKKIVFAC

-430 DAGITGIEVIHHPV
+430 DAGIAGIEVIHHPV

-474 PIHNFMGAPEYD
+474 PIKNFMGAPEYD
-486 ALVNELLAARKGSA
+486 ALVKELLAARKGTA
-500 APAAPVEAPKAE
+500 APAPAVQEEAP
-512 EAAPAQGDTLLER
+512 AASGAILLEK

-537 EEAIKA
+537 EEAIRA
-543 CGKLMVASGYVD
+543 CGKLMMDSGYCTEGYV
-555 EAYIQGMLDRE
+555 QGMIERN
-566 ASFSV
+566 AGFPV

-584 DVKPLIKRTGVVVMT
+584 ESREFIQKTGIVVMT
-599 YPEGIDWNGDKV
+599 YPKGIVWGEDEE
-611 KLVVGIAAK
+611 LVRLVIGIAST
-620 GEEHLEV
+620 GEEHLDI
-627 LGRIVAIA
+627 LNRIVEVCE
-635 STDEDTDK
+635 TEEDTDA
-643 LVASADAEKLFKN
+643 LVDSATVEALYQK
-656 LNGIN
+656 LNGIS

>member
-24 IAWGLIAALFI
+24 IAWGLIAAFFI
-35 PDGWLGWWGPAATI
+35 PDGWFPNDTI
-49 NMMVGPMLKYL
+49 NGMVGPMLRFL

-66 YTGGKAIGG
+66 YTGGKAVGG
-75 QKGAVAGALATLG
+75 QKGAVTGALATLG
-88 AIVATDQSL
+88 AIAAT
-97 FLVAAL
+97 
-103 DNATSIESAREAVAN
+103 E
-118 IPNSTM
+118 STM

-138 IKKFDQKMEG
+138 IKKFDKAMEG
-148 HVPAGFEM
+148 HIPAGFEM
-156 VVNNFSVGIIGG
+156 VVNNFSVGIIGAI
-168 VLAVLSIF
+168 LAILSIY
-176 VIGPACVKI
+176 VIAPVCVTL
-185 TDVLGAGVGFL
+185 TDWLGEGVQFL
-196 VDHSLLPLTAVLVE
+196 VDRSLLPLTAVLVE

-223 GVFTPIGTEQAA
+223 GVFTPIGTEQAM
-235 ELGKS
+235 EMGKS

-303 GNMAGIFT
+303 GNIVGIFT
-311 LSILGGGLAAAA
+311 LSALGGGLAAAT
-323 SPGSIIAELLMTP
+323 SPGSIIAEMLMTP
-336 KGGYF
+336 RGGYL
-341 ANIVGIAVAGAV
+341 ANIAGIGIAAVV
-353 SFAISVFLLKFFG
+353 SFLISVFLLKFFG
-366 KDASLAEAQAQV
+366 KDASLEEAQAQV

-389 PVESSTG
+389 VPAVSVS
-396 ADVDIKSVKKIVFAC
+396 AKDVRKIVFAC

-423 MLRNKLK
+423 MVRNKLK
-430 DAGITGIEVIHHPV
+430 DAGITDIEVIHFPV
-444 SEIPGDC
+444 GEIPGDC

-474 PIHNFMGAPEYD
+474 PIKNFMGAPEYNT
-486 ALVNELLAARKGSA
+486 LVQELLDARKGGSA
-500 APAAPVEAPKAE
+500 PAPAAVEESPAAAE
-512 EAAPAQGDTLLER
+512 HPILLEK
-525 KNIVLGCAPVTP
+525 KNIVLNCKPVSP

-543 CGKLMVASGYVD
+543 VGKRMVESGYV
-555 EAYIQGMLDRE
+555 EESYIQGMLDRE

-571 AIGSHVAIPHGTN
+571 AIGSHVAIPHGTEESR
-584 DVKPLIKRTGVVVMT
+584 KAIKKTGLIVMT
-599 YPEGIDWNGDKV
+599 YPEGIQWGDELV
-611 KLVVGIAAK
+611 RLVVGIAST
-620 GEEHLEV
+620 GEDHLGILGKIVEV
-627 LGRIVAIA
+627 AE
-635 STDEDTDK
+635 TEEDTDK
-643 LVASADAEKLFKN
+643 LVDDATVDQLYKL
-656 LNGIN
+656 LNGLE

>member
-24 IAWGLIAALFI
+24 IAWGLIAAFFI
-35 PDGWLGWWGPAATI
+35 PDGWFPNDTI
-49 NMMVGPMLKYL
+49 NGMVGPMLRFL

-66 YTGGKAIGG
+66 YTGGKAVGG
-75 QKGAVAGALATLG
+75 QKGAVTGALATLG
-88 AIVATDQSL
+88 AIAAT
-97 FLVAAL
+97 
-103 DNATSIESAREAVAN
+103 E
-118 IPNSTM
+118 STM

-138 IKKFDQKMEG
+138 IKKFDKAMEG
-148 HVPAGFEM
+148 HIPAGFEM
-156 VVNNFSVGIIGG
+156 MVNNFSVGIIGAI
-168 VLAVLSIF
+168 LAILSIY
-176 VIGPACVKI
+176 VIAPVCV
-185 TDVLGAGVGFL
+185 TLTGWLGAGVQFL
-196 VDHSLLPLTAVLVE
+196 VDRSLLPLTAVLVE

-223 GVFTPIGTEQAA
+223 GVFTPIGTEQAM
-235 ELGKS
+235 EMGKS

-303 GNMAGIFT
+303 GNIVGIFT
-311 LSILGGGLAAAA
+311 LSALGGGLAAAA
-323 SPGSIIAELLMTP
+323 SPGSIIAEMLMTP
-336 KGGYF
+336 RGGYL
-341 ANIVGIAVAGAV
+341 ANIAGIGIAAVV
-353 SFAISVFLLKFFG
+353 SFLISVFLLKFFG
-366 KDASLAEAQAQV
+366 KDASLEEAQAQV

-389 PVESSTG
+389 VPAASSG
-396 ADVDIKSVKKIVFAC
+396 ASVSAKDVRKIVFAC

-423 MLRNKLK
+423 MVRNKLK
-430 DAGITGIEVIHHPV
+430 DAGITDIEVIHYPV
-444 SEIPGDC
+444 GEIPGDC

-474 PIHNFMGAPEYD
+474 PIKNFMGAPEYNT
-486 ALVNELLAARKGSA
+486 LVQELLDARKGGSA
-500 APAAPVEAPKAE
+500 PAPAAAAE
-512 EAAPAQGDTLLER
+512 EKPAGEQPILLEK
-525 KNIVLGCAPVTP
+525 KNIILNCKPVSP

-543 CGKLMVASGYVD
+543 VGRRMVESGYV
-555 EAYIQGMLDRE
+555 EESYIQGMLDRE

-571 AIGSHVAIPHGTN
+571 AIGSHVAIPHGTEESR
-584 DVKPLIKRTGVVVMT
+584 KAIKKTGLIVMT
-599 YPEGIDWNGDKV
+599 YPEGIQWGDELV
-611 KLVVGIAAK
+611 RLVVGIAST
-620 GEEHLEV
+620 GEDHLGILGKIVEV
-627 LGRIVAIA
+627 AE
-635 STDEDTDK
+635 TEEDTDK
-643 LVASADAEKLFKN
+643 LVDTAGVDQLYKL
-656 LNGIN
+656 LNGLE

>member
-1 MKERVQKFGR
+1 MKEHVQKFGR

-35 PDGWLGWWGPAATI
+35 PDGWLGKWGPAATI
-49 NMMVGPMLKYL
+49 NTMVGPMLSYL

-66 YTGGKAIGG
+66 YTGGKAVGG

-88 AIVATDQSL
+88 AIAS
-97 FLVAAL
+97 
-103 DNATSIESAREAVAN
+103 TS
-118 IPNSTM
+118 STM

-138 IKKFDQKMEG
+138 IKKFDEKMEG
-148 HVPAGFEM
+148 HIPAGFEM

-176 VIGPACVKI
+176 IIGPACVKI
-185 TDVLGAGVGFL
+185 TDVLGAGVEFL
-196 VDHSLLPLTAVLVE
+196 VSHSLLPLTAVLVE

-223 GVFTPIGTEQAA
+223 GVFTPIGTAQAL
-235 ELGKS
+235 ETGKS

-265 ETRSSAGAAAVIQ
+265 ETRSSAGAATIIQ

-288 PYVLM
+288 PYILM
-293 NPIVILGPMI
+293 NPIVILGPML
-303 GNMAGIFT
+303 GNVAGIFT
-311 LSILGGGLAAAA
+311 LSVLDGGLVAAA
-323 SPGSIIAELLMTP
+323 SPGSIIAETLMTP
-336 KGGYF
+336 PGGYVANF
-341 ANIVGIAVAGAV
+341 AGIGVAAVV

-366 KDASLAEAQAQV
+366 KDASLEEAQAQV

-389 PVESSTG
+389 GSTG
-396 ADVDIKSVKKIVFAC
+396 AAATGASVNMSAVKKIVFAC

-430 DAGITGIEVIHHPV
+430 DAGITDIEVVHAPV

-459 LSGRA
+459 LAHRA
-464 AQRAPQARII
+464 VASNPSARVV
-474 PIHNFMGAPEYD
+474 PIQNFMGAPEY
-486 ALVNELLAARKGSA
+486 AMLVDELTAARSGKA
-500 APAAPVEAPKAE
+500 APAPAAAEAE
-512 EAAPAQGDTLLER
+512 EKPAAPGAILLEQ
-525 KNIVLGCAPVTP
+525 KNIVLNCKTVTP
-537 EEAIKA
+537 EEAIRA
-543 CGKLMVASGYVD
+543 CGKLMVDSGYCTEGYV
-555 EAYIQGMLDRE
+555 QGMIERN
-566 ASFSV
+566 AGFPV

-584 DVKPLIKRTGVVVMT
+584 ESREFIQKTGLVVMT
-599 YPEGIDWNGDKV
+599 YPEGIVWGEDEE
-611 KLVVGIAAK
+611 LVRLVIGIAST
-620 GEEHLEV
+620 GEEHLDI
-627 LGRIVAIA
+627 LNRIVEVCE
-635 STDEDTDK
+635 TEEDTDA
-643 LVASADAEKLFKN
+643 LVDSATVEELYRK
-656 LNGIN
+656 LNGLS